1 MVFLNLNEK
10 MNVFVHDEVADND
23 MEEVV
28 VENIVN
34 HVVVEIEKRE
44 SKVKVNV
51 VDENIVDV
59 VVN

>member
-34 HVVVEIEKRE
+34 HVVVGIEKRE